1 MSIDPAPAVTNL
13 LDLHGRVAVVTG
25 ASGGIGAGIARR
37 LSEAGAAVVVHF
49 NRQRDRAEYLAAE
62 LGDTACAAAADLR
75 DETAAFGL
83 ADLAVARFGGLDIW
97 INNAGVQ
104 PVAHLL
110 DIAASDFAEVIDG
123 TLASVANG
131 TRAAATHMAEG
142 GAIVNVA
149 SIEALQPATGHSHYS
164 AAKAAVVAHTRAAAL
179 ELGARGIRVNAVA
192 PGLIDRP
199 GLADDWPDGVARWDA
214 ACPLGRLGTPEDV
227 ADSCLF
233 LVSAAAR
240 WITGALLVVD
250 GGILT
255 RSTW

>member
-1 MSIDPAPAVTNL
+1 VSTDPAPAVTNL
-13 LDLHGRVAVVTG
+13 LDLNGRVAVVTG
-25 ASGGIGAGIARR
+25 ASGGIGAGIGRR
-37 LSEAGAAVVVHF
+37 LSEAGARIVVHF
-49 NRQRDRAEYLAAE
+49 NRQRDRAENLAAE

-83 ADLAVARFGGLDIW
+83 ADLAVARFGRLDIW

-110 DIAASDFAEVIDG
+110 DIAADDFAEVVDG
-123 TLASVANG
+123 TLASVVNG
-131 TRAAATHMAEG
+131 TRAAATHMADG
-142 GAIVNVA
+142 GSIVNVA

-179 ELGARGIRVNAVA
+179 ELGDRGIRVNAVA

-233 LVSAAAR
+233 LASPAAR
-240 WITGALLVVD
+240 WITGAILVVD